1 MNIHTIL
8 LIDDDVTI
16 INLLSDI
23 LTHEGFNILKAYE
36 GTEALELIEISKPDL
51 IILDWNMPIMDGLET
66 LKALNKNAYTQEI
79 PVIMLTGVMT
89 NPTNLREA
97 FEQGAFDFIRKNFDT
112 IELLARIRAALKFV
126 QAHKEIVQLKNNELV
141 RNAMKMAQHNN
152 FTITCLQHI
161 NELLHI
167 ATDDTVMQEKISS
180 LKSYVHSMNA
190 MNNWSIFDDHFK
202 TLHPDFYKKLSAVHP
217 QLGPSEL
224 KLCALLKLNLRSK
237 EIAGITNTTYD
248 SIKTARTRIRKKL
261 GIETAETLVNYLMQ
275 F

>member
-1 MNIHTIL
+1 MNKHTIL

-36 GTEALELIEISKPDL
+36 GSEALELVKISKPDL
-51 IILDWNMPIMDGLET
+51 IILDWNMPVMNGLET
-66 LKALNKNAYTQEI
+66 LKALNKNAYTEEM

-89 NPTNLREA
+89 DPTNLREA

-152 FTITCLQHI
+152 FTITCLQQL
-161 NELLHI
+161 NELLPLV
-167 ATDDTVMQEKISS
+167 TDGTDLQIKISS
-180 LKSYVHSMNA
+180 LKSYMHSMNT
-190 MNNWSIFDDHFK
+190 MNNWSIFEEHFK
-202 TLHPDFYKKLSAVHP
+202 SLHPDFYKKLSASHP

-237 EIAGITNTTYD
+237 EIAGITNTSHD
-248 SIKTARTRIRKKL
+248 SVKTARTRIRKKL
-261 GIETAETLVNYLMQ
+261 GIETSKNLANYLMQ